1 MTAEKTLATRKTG
14 DKMEISAKT
23 KIDDLLK
30 SFPFLLDFFI
40 NKSPK
45 FKHLKNPMMRKTIG
59 KVATLKQVA
68 EMGNLDLS
76 ALVAEIKATIQSAE
90 GGADFLPTL
99 ESQAPITDPAERQ
112 AVLKGIIRDLHKG
125 ENLEALKKRFRELIK
140 DLDPAEIPRM
150 EQGLIDEGMP
160 ESEVKR
166 LCDVHVAV
174 FQESLDRHE
183 MPRVPTGHPVHT
195 LLEENRA
202 AESLMNEIDQLLKII
217 ETAAVKDTT
226 AHYAARLGELIDSLS
241 DINLHY
247 LKKENQLFP
256 QLEAHGLTAPP
267 QVMWAIHDD
276 IRAMLKRVKQL
287 HADSSL
293 PDTVAAT
300 REILTAIRDMIYK
313 EDHVLLPLTLDTL
326 SEPEWVKVKAG
337 EAEIGYAW
345 IQPQDWRPT
354 VQPAEMPEY
363 LEQVGKI
370 RLDTGFLETNQIN
383 LILTHLPVDLTFVDE
398 NDEVAYYSQGKE
410 RIFAR
415 SPGIIG
421 RSVQKCH
428 PPKSVHIVNQI
439 LEKMKSGE
447 RDQADFW
454 IQMGDRF
461 IYIRY
466 FAVRD
471 ASGNYKGCLEVS
483 QDVSAIRRLEGERRL
498 LQWQ

>member
-1 MTAEKTLATRKTG
+1 
-14 DKMEISAKT
+14 MEISAKT

-30 SFPFLLDFFI
+30 NFPFLLDFFI

-76 ALVAEIKATIQSAE
+76 ALVAEIEAKIRSTSEASVSPSRKTEQ
-90 GGADFLPTL
+90 
-99 ESQAPITDPAERQ
+99 PITDPAERQ

-125 ENLEALKKRFRELIK
+125 EDVEALKKRFRELIK
-140 DLDPAEIPRM
+140 DLDPAEIPKM

-174 FQESLDRHE
+174 FQESLDKHE

-195 LLEENRA
+195 LLEENSA
-202 AESLMNEIDQLLKII
+202 AEKLMNEIEQLLKII

-226 AHYAARLGELIDSLS
+226 AHYTARLGELIDSLS
-241 DINLHY
+241 EINLHY

-276 IRAMLKRVKQL
+276 IRALIKKVKQL
-287 HADSSL
+287 QADSSL
-293 PDTVAAT
+293 ADTVTAT
-300 REILTAIRDMIYK
+300 RELLTAIRDMIYK
-313 EDHVLLPLTLDTL
+313 ENHVLLPLTLDTL
-326 SEPEWVKVKAG
+326 SESEWIKVKAG

-345 IQPQDWRPT
+345 IEPEEWGPT
-354 VQPAEMPEY
+354 PEAAEATEAIA
-363 LEQVGKI
+363 QVGNI
-370 RLDTGFLETNQIN
+370 RLDTGSLTADQIN
-383 LILTHLPVDLTFVDE
+383 MMLTHLPVDLTFVNE

-421 RSVQKCH
+421 RNVQKCH

-439 LEKMKSGE
+439 LAKMKSGE
-447 RDQADFW
+447 KNQADFW
-454 IQMGDRF
+454 IQMGGRF

-471 ASGNYKGCLEVS
+471 AVGNYKGCLEVS
-483 QDVSAIRRLEGERRL
+483 QDVTAIRGLEGERRL

>member
-1 MTAEKTLATRKTG
+1 
-14 DKMEISAKT
+14 MEISAKT

-30 SFPFLLDFFI
+30 KFPFLMDFFI
-40 NKSPK
+40 SKSPK

-68 EMGNLDLS
+68 EMGNLDL
-76 ALVAEIKATIQSAE
+76 AVLVAEIEAKLRSTGDAVLSPSHEIQ
-90 GGADFLPTL
+90 
-99 ESQAPITDPAERQ
+99 QPITDPAERQ
-112 AVLKGIIRDLHKG
+112 AILKGIIRDLHKG

-140 DLDPAEIPRM
+140 DLDPAEIPKM
-150 EQGLIDEGMP
+150 EQGLINEGMP

-183 MPRVPTGHPVHT
+183 MPRVPAGHPVHT

-202 AESLMNEIDQLLKII
+202 AENLMNEIDQLLNII
-217 ETAAVKDTT
+217 ATAAVKNTT
-226 AHYAARLGELIDSLS
+226 AHYAARLGELLDSLS
-241 DINLHY
+241 EINLHY

-276 IRAMLKRVKQL
+276 IRAMIKKVKQL
-287 HADSSL
+287 HSDSSL

-300 REILTAIRDMIYK
+300 RELLTAIRDMIYK

-326 SEPEWVKVKAG
+326 SESDWVKVKAG

-345 IQPQDWRPT
+345 IQPEEWRAT
-354 VQPAEMPEY
+354 VESSETPAY
-363 LEQVGKI
+363 LEQAGKI
-370 RLDTGFLETNQIN
+370 QLDTGFLAADQIN
-383 LILTHLPVDLTFVDE
+383 LILTHLPVDLTYVNE

-471 ASGNYKGCLEVS
+471 AAGNYKGCLEVS
-483 QDVSAIRRLEGERRL
+483 QDITAIRRLEGERRL
-498 LQWQ
+498 LEWQ